1 MTRWRRRGV
10 GRAGLGSGAAWR
22 LPEKKGSWRSKARER
37 RGVALAGEEGELEEQ
52 GPVSSAVVSF
62 FVSLICVGPTK

>member
-1 MTRWRRRGV
+1 MPTQRRSRGH
-10 GRAGLGSGAAWR
+10 LGAAKYDT
-22 LPEKKGSWRSKARER
+22 LEKKGSWKSRARER
-37 RGVALAGEEGELEEQ
+37 RSVALAGEEGELEEQ